1 MKLMK
6 KYWEEANQG
15 SVTNLNLLACGIVL
29 RLRLM
34 QSVVRFEIDKNVKN
48 QGSQNISDYRY

>member
-34 QSVVRFEIDKNVKN
+34 QSVERFEIDKNVKN